1 MAKKGVFGPKRQFLH
16 PKKKRP
22 KGQKTFFS
30 QTYVF
35 ATFSHISAKRAK
47 KIKKYGQKRRFLLK
61 KGHCDKKK
69 EKKKSLE
76 AQRGHS
82 KSIKWLQFNFK

>member
-1 MAKKGVFGPKRQFLH
+1 MAKKGVFGPKRPFLH

-47 KIKKYGQKRRFLLK
+47 K
-61 KGHCDKKK
+61 KKK
-69 EKKKSLE
+69 IWPKKAFF
-76 AQRGHS
+76 AQKGP
-82 KSIKWLQFNFK
+82 L